1 MTTTMPAPTTT
12 MLAYREQGEIDY
24 ARLDYN
30 PDELVLKPEAMEQE
44 QPIQHLIGLLAS
56 RFTDFDRRPDTFL
69 SSNTIICY
77 DRRNLNVRVSP
88 DVYLA
93 FGVEAHTIRSR
104 KLYLPWEV
112 GKPPDW
118 VLEVA
123 SSSTGPEDVGRK
135 RDLYARIGVPEYWR
149 FDPKD
154 GKYHGQ
160 RLAGD
165 RLVAGAYEPIEL
177 TTAPDGI
184 LKGHS
189 EILGLSLCWD
199 AGWPRLYDPAT
210 GSYLENWREVWVARE
225 LAELRAAEAEFH
237 VTAAETRATK
247 AETRAAEAE
256 THATK
261 AETRAAEAETH
272 ATAERDRRRAAE
284 SELQRLR
291 EQLRR
296 RQADR

>member
-1 MTTTMPAPTTT
+1 MTATVSAPT

-24 ARLDYN
+24 ARLDYD
-30 PDELVLKPEAMEQE
+30 PDEPVLKPDAMDQE
-44 QPIQHLIGLLAS
+44 QPMQHIRGLLAS
-56 RFTDFDRRPDTFL
+56 RFTDFDQRPDTFL

-77 DRRNLNVRVSP
+77 DPDDLNVRVSP

-93 FGVEAHTIRSR
+93 FGVDSHAIRSR
-104 KLYLPWEV
+104 KLYLPWEA

-123 SSSTGPEDVGRK
+123 SVSTGRQDVVRK

-149 FDPKD
+149 FDPTEQ

-165 RLVAGAYEPIEL
+165 RLVAGAYEPISL

-184 LKGHS
+184 LKGYS
-189 EILGLSLCWD
+189 EVLRLSLCWD
-199 AGWPRLYDPAT
+199 AGWPRFYDPAT
-210 GSYLENWREVWVARE
+210 ASYLESWQEVWVSRE
-225 LAELRAAEAEFH
+225 IAELRASEAEFR
-237 VTAAETRATK
+237 VTEFETRATE
-247 AETRAAEAE
+247 AETRSTEAE
-256 THATK
+256 ILAAD
-261 AETRAAEAETH
+261 AETRVAD
-272 ATAERDRRRAAE
+272 ERARRRAAE
-284 SELQRLR
+284 SELRQLR